1 MGISYEKFEV
11 SDISRVKNK
20 EYLKKVISATKAAK
34 LIPHGALIG
43 FGGFVGAGAPIV
55 VPMALAQRAEKL
67 HADGKEFQIKAL
79 TGASTDPNL
88 DGVLARANAVSFRAP
103 FNTDKDMRIAVNSN
117 KTKYMDIHLSSLA
130 QYAESGFFGE
140 MDFAIVEISGIT
152 EDGKLIPSTSVG
164 NAQNWLNIA
173 KKVILEVNISQ
184 PLELEKLHDIAVLT
198 RSPYQKEI
206 TINEVGDRI
215 GTPYLSVDPDKVV
228 AVVVANTPDRVN
240 KFTPL
245 DEISIA
251 IGDNVVKFFE
261 N

>member
-88 DGVLARANAVSFRAP
+88 DGKQSASR
-103 FNTDKDMRIAVNSN
+103 
-117 KTKYMDIHLSSLA
+117 SLRRWSREGHKHR
-130 QYAESGFFGE
+130 QS
-140 MDFAIVEISGIT
+140 
-152 EDGKLIPSTSVG
+152 
-164 NAQNWLNIA
+164 
-173 KKVILEVNISQ
+173 
-184 PLELEKLHDIAVLT
+184 HH
-198 RSPYQKEI
+198 
-206 TINEVGDRI
+206 
-215 GTPYLSVDPDKVV
+215 
-228 AVVVANTPDRVN
+228 
-240 KFTPL
+240 
-245 DEISIA
+245 
-251 IGDNVVKFFE
+251 
-261 N
+261 